1 MDRAMPQF
9 LLNISL
15 PTTPQHAFEQA
26 DTLLLQ
32 AADLRNEAAALQ
44 AQIDILNARANTLT
58 TTAEGLQ
65 TIALQDRQSL
75 QYILDGALLVFEDRL
90 TTYESRPQKAAKLK
104 DVKTRVEDGMATL
117 EEVEDILQDLQSS
130 QARHRSERSWTP
142 EPESPPASPGTLATA
157 EDEADIDSSKN
168 SVTDNKTLKRK
179 MPAESEG
186 DGEADMDLPLKRA
199 RRGST
204 TSDNF
209 HGNGDTDK
217 DHLANQFDMLDDTK
231 DSWDDTSQS
240 RVTSD
245 QTADCE
251 YPGEQNPFMQNNPRF
266 IDSAPH
272 GSDPVYSGEASRV
285 CLKNSAI
292 ETHVQGSRKLNKQAI
307 SKPKS
312 EKSRQSKRDKKT
324 KKAGHA
330 DRESKSSVLAGFA
343 GEGQRWTKS
352 RIGDALNRVSM
363 LEPGTYS

>member
-1 MDRAMPQF
+1 MPQF
-9 LLNISL
+9 LMNTGLATI
-15 PTTPQHAFEQA
+15 PQHAFEQA

-32 AADLRNEAAALQ
+32 AADLRSEAAVLQ
-44 AQIDILNARANTLT
+44 AQIDILNSRANTLT

-65 TIALQDRQSL
+65 AIATQDRQSL

-90 TTYESRPQKAAKLK
+90 PNYESRPRKAANLK

-142 EPESPPASPGTLATA
+142 EPESPPDSPVTLAAA
-157 EDEADIDSSKN
+157 EDQVSIDSSKT
-168 SVTDNKTLKRK
+168 SVTDNESLKRK
-179 MPAESEG
+179 IPAESEG

-204 TSDNF
+204 ASDNF
-209 HGNGDTDK
+209 DEEGDTDK
-217 DHLANQFDMLDDTK
+217 DHLTNPFDLLDHTER
-231 DSWDDTSQS
+231 SWDDTSQP

-245 QTADCE
+245 QTADRE
-251 YPGEQNPFMQNNPRF
+251 YPKEQNPDMQSNPLF
-266 IDSAPH
+266 IDPGPRGA
-272 GSDPVYSGEASRV
+272 DLVDNGEPCRV
-285 CLKNSAI
+285 SLKNSAI
-292 ETHVQGSRKLNKQAI
+292 EKHVQSSRKLSKKAI

-312 EKSRQSKRDKKT
+312 EKSRQSKRDEKT

-330 DRESKSSVLAGFA
+330 DRESKSSVLAGLA
-343 GEGQRWTKS
+343 GEGHRWTKS